1 MKKLILATLAL
12 ALALPAV
19 AQKKAKKDEPK
30 EAQGYVFTDIKV
42 NPITDVRNQARSGT
56 CWCFSTMAVL
66 YSYALKHG
74 KA

>member
-42 NPITDVRNQARSGT
+42 NPITDVRN
-56 CWCFSTMAVL
+56 
-66 YSYALKHG
+66 
-74 KA
+74 